1 VAFGRAGTKPIYL
14 IKFILNVTQ
23 MTQKEFIE
31 VVVLNQIGDVVKL
44 HPYLS
49 FPLIA
54 TAIELLGGCIDK
66 SKRGF
71 NAGGGSEKR
80 FNDAIV
86 SLFPTR
92 YHRFTDKSISNIDL
106 YKGLRCGM
114 NHLFLPNTGIA
125 LTESKSRNAHLSVRN
140 GQLLLVAEELYKDL
154 QNAGREVINK
164 LGSAEISEKFGLA
177 V

>member
-1 VAFGRAGTKPIYL
+1 M
-14 IKFILNVTQ
+14 N
-23 MTQKEFIE
+23 QKEFIE
-31 VVVLNQIGDVVKL
+31 VVILNQIGDIVKL

-54 TAIELLGGCIDK
+54 TSIELLGGCIDK

-86 SLFPTR
+86 NLFPLK
-92 YHRFTDKSISNIDL
+92 YHRFTDKSISHIDL

-114 NHLFLPNTGIA
+114 NHLFLPNTGIG
-125 LTESKSRNAHLSVRN
+125 LTELKSGHSHLSEKN

-154 QNAGREVINK
+154 QNAGQMVIKK
-164 LGSAEISEKFGLA
+164 LEAGEIPERFGLS

>member
-1 VAFGRAGTKPIYL
+1 M
-14 IKFILNVTQ
+14 N
-23 MTQKEFIE
+23 QKEFIE
-31 VVVLNQIGDVVKL
+31 VVILNQIGDVVKL

-54 TAIELLGGCIDK
+54 TAIELLGSCIDK

-71 NAGGGSEKR
+71 EAGGGSEKR

-86 SLFPTR
+86 NLFPLK
-92 YHRFTDKSISNIDL
+92 YHRFTNKSVSNIDL

-114 NHLFLPNTGIA
+114 NHLSLPKIGIG
-125 LTESKSRNAHLSVRN
+125 LTELKSGNAHLSVKN

-154 QNAGREVINK
+154 QNAGQIVIDK
-164 LGSAEISEKFGLA
+164 LASGDIQERFGLNIG
-177 V
+177 